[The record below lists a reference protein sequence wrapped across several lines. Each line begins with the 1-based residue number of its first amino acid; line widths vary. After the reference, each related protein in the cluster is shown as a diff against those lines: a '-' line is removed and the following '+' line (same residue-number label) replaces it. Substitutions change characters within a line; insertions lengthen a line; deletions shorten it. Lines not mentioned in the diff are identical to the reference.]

1 MTDDEKVADVVH
13 KAIQLDELAKCI
25 RENTAARGVD
35 VWAVEEMGLTA
46 SQWAGLTDRDQST
59 VARNVR
65 RAKADE

>member
-1 MTDDEKVADVVH
+1 MSDDEKVADVVH
-13 KAIQLDELAKCI
+13 KAVQLDELAECI

-46 SQWAGLTDRDQST
+46 SQWAGMTDRDQST

-65 RAKADE
+65 RANGDE